1 MKNLICFAF
10 VLLFAGPGYGQPKD
24 ILVDW
29 ECNMEIEILSGRFNP
44 GTDTVS
50 VRGDFNTWSRFDMVV
65 EPIDPN
71 FYATPYPI
79 LIPQLEV
86 GDTVAFY
93 KFFYTPNTW
102 ETGDNKFYILTQDDY
117 NNSAATISRAFN
129 DATINNVT
137 NQETTIQF
145 TVDCNGAVSFING
158 QPFPVI
164 NTCHIA
170 GGTFPLQW
178 PGTGWPDG
186 EIYLMTTMYDDGIN
200 GGDPI
205 AGDKFFN
212 AQVTFPAYTIFHI
225 EYKYGINY
233 GDNINNGG
241 GNDNEAGI
249 GDNHIIEL
257 EQLLSSAQVLNVFGQ
272 MGLHQLINKVYIPVE
287 LTSFTTSVI
296 DNDVTLI
303 WNTATELNNK
313 GFEIERSSVT
323 NIHVLEWENIGYVPG
338 FGTTTEPRSYSFLDC
353 DLEMGKYSY
362 RLKQIDFDGS
372 FEYSDEIEVEISI
385 PVEYELAQNY
395 PNPFN
400 PSTKISW
407 QLPVGSHQ
415 TLKIY
420 DVLGNQVATLVDEY
434 KQAGTYEV
442 EWDATGLPSGIYF
455 YQLKADS
462 FVETKKMVLIK

>member
-1 MKNLICFAF
+1 MKNLICFFF
-10 VLLFAGPGYGQPKD
+10 VLLFAGLGYGQPKD
-24 ILVDW
+24 IWVDW

-50 VRGDFNTWSRFDMVV
+50 VRGDFNTWARFDMVV
-65 EPIDPN
+65 NPGDPN
-71 FYATPYPI
+71 IYATPYPI

-129 DATINNVT
+129 DASINNVT

-145 TVDCNGAVSFING
+145 TVNCNGAVSFING

-178 PGTGWPDG
+178 PSQGWPDY
-186 EIYLMTTMYDDGIN
+186 EIYLMTQMYDDGIN
-200 GGDPI
+200 GGDPV
-205 AGDKFFN
+205 AGDKIFN
-212 AQVTFPAYTIFHI
+212 ALVTFPAYTLFHI

-241 GNDNEAGI
+241 GNDNEAGME
-249 GDNHIIEL
+249 DNHIIEL
-257 EQLLSSAQVLNVFGQ
+257 EQLLVYAQVENVFGQ
-272 MGLHQLINKVYIPVE
+272 MGLHTLINKEYIPVE
-287 LTSFTTSVI
+287 LTSFTASL
-296 DNDVTLI
+296 NNNNVTLK

-313 GFEIERSSVT
+313 GFEIERTVT
-323 NIHVLEWENIGYVPG
+323 SLPQSWKSIGFVPG
-338 FGTTTEPRSYSFLDC
+338 FGTTTEPHTYSFTDSE
-353 DLEMGKYSY
+353 LESGKYLY

-372 FEYSDEIEVEISI
+372 SEYSDEVEVEISL
-385 PVEYELAQNY
+385 PLEYQLAQNY

-400 PSTKISW
+400 PSTTIKYSVPSAGTV
-407 QLPVGSHQ
+407 QLKV
-415 TLKIY
+415 Y
-420 DVLGNQVATLVDEY
+420 DVLGNEVTNLLNEY
-434 KQAGTYEV
+434 KQAGSYNI
-442 EWDATGLPSGIYF
+442 EWDASSLQSGVYF
-455 YQLKADS
+455 YQLRTNE
-462 FVETKKMVLIK
+462 FVETKKMILMK